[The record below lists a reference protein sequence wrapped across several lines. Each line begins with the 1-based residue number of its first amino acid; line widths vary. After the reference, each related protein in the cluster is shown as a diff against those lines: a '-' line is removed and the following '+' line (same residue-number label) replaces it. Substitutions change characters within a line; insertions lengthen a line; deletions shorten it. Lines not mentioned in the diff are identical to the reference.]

1 MTKEMMNKIENL
13 VATFNANVIG
23 SNDIAMMIEAN
34 TGRLDHIVKAKMA
47 LATLIRDFESLGYV
61 VNVKTNN
68 GFINYISYSK

>member
-34 TGRLDHIVKAKMA
+34 TDRLDHIVKAKMA